1 MKIIELLIDEEQ
13 LMSGIEA
20 ISIVDKP
27 AIEENFI
34 ALSKNEEVKL
44 AEVDNEKRILVGPA
58 LIPNKNIFR
67 SNGGEDYF
75 IYFSKDTVRQASQ
88 LFLMRGNQNKSTL
101 EHQAQLNGLSVV
113 ESWIIEDSNMDKS
126 KKYGFDLP
134 EGTWMVTMKVN
145 NDAVWNEYVKTG
157 LVKGFS
163 IEGYFTDK
171 LDMSALTST
180 NDEEEAEEILL
191 EIANSILGNK
201 YQLKTYSDYGSGVR
215 NNAKR
220 GIELNK
226 KVDNK
231 CATSV
236 GKVRAQQLSRGA
248 SLSLSTIKRMYSYL
262 SRAETYYD
270 ANDTKACGTISY
282 LLWGGKAGLNWSRGK
297 LRELGELKM
306 ASMVVDKDY
315 AILDDRLAYA
325 SKEMAEKMA
334 KDIGCEGIH
343 EHEFE
348 GKTWYMPCEF
358 HKKDEMY
365 KHTKCPSGFKR
376 INGKCVKMAEVGPR
390 GGIRKSP
397 KAPASGTP
405 NRNPKGKG
413 TAKGDASGKRGAK
426 VSAKDRAYLQ
436 KKADD
441 FNKRYKEK
449 LGYGITV
456 GMLASVFQR
465 GLGAFN
471 TSHSPNVKSPSQWAH
486 ARVNAFM
493 YLVRNGRPQNAKYTT
508 DYDLLPAKHPKSKK

>member
-1 MKIIELLIDEEQ
+1 MKIVELLIDEEQ
-13 LMSGIEA
+13 LLSGIEA
-20 ISIVDKP
+20 ISIVDQP

-34 ALSKNEEVKL
+34 ALSKQHEIKL
-44 AEVDNEKRILVGPA
+44 AQVDEEKRILMGAA
-58 LIPNKNIFR
+58 LVPDKNIYR
-67 SNGGEDYF
+67 RDGEEEYY
-75 IYFSKDTVRQASQ
+75 IYFSKDTVRKASQ

-101 EHQAQLNGLSVV
+101 EHQAELHGLSVV
-113 ESWIIEDSNMDKS
+113 ESWIIEDEVHDKS
-126 KKYGFDLP
+126 RKYDMDLP
-134 EGTWMVTMKVN
+134 VGTWMVSMKVN
-145 NDAVWNEYVKTG
+145 NDDVWENYVKTG

-163 IEGYFTDK
+163 IEGYFKDK
-171 LDMSALTST
+171 LEMAAIDDVE
-180 NDEEEAEEILL
+180 NEEEATEILL
-191 EIANSILGNK
+191 EIANSILDNK
-201 YQLKTYSDYGSGVR
+201 YELQTYSDYGSGVR

-226 KVDNK
+226 KVNNK

-236 GKVRAQQLSRGA
+236 GKVRAQQLARGEK
-248 SLSLSTIKRMYSYL
+248 LSVGTIKRMYSYL

-270 ANDTKACGTISY
+270 AGDSKACGTISY

-297 LRELGELKM
+297 LRELGEL
-306 ASMVVDKDY
+306 D
-315 AILDDRLAYA
+315 L
-325 SKEMAEKMA
+325 
-334 KDIGCEGIH
+334 
-343 EHEFE
+343 
-348 GKTWYMPCEF
+348 
-358 HKKDEMY
+358 
-365 KHTKCPSGFKR
+365 
-376 INGKCVKMAEVGPR
+376 AEVGPK
-390 GGIRKSP
+390 GGVRKSP
-397 KAPASGTP
+397 KAPKSDTP
-405 NRNPKGKG
+405 NPNPKGEG

-426 VSAKDRAYLQ
+426 VSEKDRASLK